1 MSENQVNMTGMKNA
15 DLTSARIENNFPKI
29 APKNIGVWIS
39 RYIRRRICV
48 CSCREDGIAKKGVK
62 RMKNADEKE
71 QAYPDIAYEIAKQ
84 NTCQN
89 ENGTPVISK
98 DDECTEETEWDDLFE
113 EMKRTL

>member
-1 MSENQVNMTGMKNA
+1 
-15 DLTSARIENNFPKI
+15 
-29 APKNIGVWIS
+29 
-39 RYIRRRICV
+39 
-48 CSCREDGIAKKGVK
+48 
-62 RMKNADEKE
+62 MKNADEKE

-113 EMKRTL
+113 EMKRTLWVLFLMVNSLFATNDQKTILFFVFSFSVTRWKVVWFIVEIW

>member
-1 MSENQVNMTGMKNA
+1 
-15 DLTSARIENNFPKI
+15 
-29 APKNIGVWIS
+29 
-39 RYIRRRICV
+39 
-48 CSCREDGIAKKGVK
+48 
-62 RMKNADEKE
+62 MKNADEKE

-98 DDECTEETEWDDLFE
+98 DDECTEETEWVDLFE